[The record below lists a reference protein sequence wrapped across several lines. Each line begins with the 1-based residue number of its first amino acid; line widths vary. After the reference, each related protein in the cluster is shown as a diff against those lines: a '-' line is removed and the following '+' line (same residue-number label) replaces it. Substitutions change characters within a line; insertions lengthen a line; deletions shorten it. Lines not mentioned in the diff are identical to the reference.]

1 MTDLPPSNDDT
12 PSSSETTPSSFS
24 VLKDPQVD
32 DIIALFKK
40 SHEFKEIQLDFPIS
54 PTSKILSSDMWKPFM
69 DAIVNSV
76 REQCLA
82 TKKSNLP
89 FRKKTL
95 TNKLNELLSNFVSD
109 HLDSFSDQ
117 GTDNCAL
124 PNHWKAVLRSHASN
138 FLRTT
143 KREMCNNLSEGF
155 HQIKEIVH
163 NAFTSDIVKLR
174 EEMKMQQSSKET
186 LYYIAGWLLRASSK
200 AAKRRDRSIAD
211 QLEAIVLKSTLI
223 KADATSNPNIPS
235 AKVEMVEQFGGLNYV
250 SEDFFIF
257 TERLEFIFRK
267 TLTPELL
274 IMNGSLLI
282 QHVYLHLNADDAV
295 LESIETF
302 CDQNVDPDVT
312 AKVAQYVTQTF
323 CRMRGKDF
331 ARKIMSRDTNS
342 LAQSRRPTLAA
353 VANPALRP
361 SKKPKSKNAKTP
373 TNTTSSTFRDDTNI
387 EENEITD
394 EEEFQLFDAVSGN
407 SSTEEKGAV
416 DDDNLLQY

>member
-54 PTSKILSSDMWKPFM
+54 PTSKILSRDMWKPFM

-143 KREMCNNLSEGF
+143 KREMCNNLSEGL

-163 NAFTSDIVKLR
+163 NAFTLDIVKLR

-186 LYYIAGWLLRASSK
+186 LYYIAGWLLRASS
-200 AAKRRDRSIAD
+200 IAD
-211 QLEAIVLKSTLI
+211 QLERQ
-223 KADATSNPNIPS
+223 
-235 AKVEMVEQFGGLNYV
+235 E
-250 SEDFFIF
+250 
-257 TERLEFIFRK
+257 
-267 TLTPELL
+267 
-274 IMNGSLLI
+274 
-282 QHVYLHLNADDAV
+282 H
-295 LESIETF
+295 
-302 CDQNVDPDVT
+302 C
-312 AKVAQYVTQTF
+312 
-323 CRMRGKDF
+323 
-331 ARKIMSRDTNS
+331 
-342 LAQSRRPTLAA
+342 
-353 VANPALRP
+353 
-361 SKKPKSKNAKTP
+361 
-373 TNTTSSTFRDDTNI
+373 
-387 EENEITD
+387 
-394 EEEFQLFDAVSGN
+394 
-407 SSTEEKGAV
+407 
-416 DDDNLLQY
+416 